1 MKKTLLFLVAFFA
14 LLVSNSTATAQTV
27 SIVGQAVGGWPDNDP
42 LTPDTHILST
52 TDNITYTITGL
63 VVLDAAQNADGGA
76 KFRQDG
82 AWTINWG
89 NANFPSGVATQN
101 GSNILTVAGTYD
113 VTFNRITGAYSF
125 TNVVSFPLIGILGD
139 AVSANGF
146 DGPDVDM
153 FTSDGINYTLNNYTF
168 TTGDA
173 KFREND
179 QWTNSW
185 GSSAF
190 PSGTALLNDP
200 NSNIPVVGGTY
211 NVTFNKTTLAYN
223 FGYQSVGF
231 LGTVLGPTGFEGGDI
246 DLITTDGVNYSITN
260 YALLAGEI
268 KFRLENSWDTNWGSS
283 DTPGV
288 LALNGPNIVVETAGN
303 YDISFNRNT
312 LAYTIT
318 ASALNTSE
326 FAIKSLK
333 VYPNPSNSI
342 WNFTTDGTI
351 SAIEIMD
358 VVGKIILTKNSASN
372 SIAVD
377 ASALPQGIYFAK
389 VTCDQAIKTIKVI
402 KN

>member
-1 MKKTLLFLVAFFA
+1 MKKTLLLFIA
-14 LLVSNSTATAQTV
+14 LIGLLSTTTHAQTI

-42 LTPDTHILST
+42 LTPDTHIMST
-52 TDNITYTITGL
+52 TDNVNYTITGL

-82 AWTINWG
+82 AWTNNWG

-113 VTFNRITGAYSF
+113 VTFNRTTGAYSF
-125 TNVVSFPLIGILGD
+125 TNVLSFPLIGILGD

-200 NSNIPVVGGTY
+200 NSNIPVVAGTY

-223 FGYQSVGF
+223 FGFQSVGF
-231 LGTVLGPTGFEGGDI
+231 LGSVLGEGGFEGADV
-246 DLITTDGVNYSITN
+246 DLMTTDGVNYSITN

-283 DTPGV
+283 DTPGF
-288 LALNGPNIVVETAGN
+288 LAVNGPNIVIAAAGN
-303 YDISFNRNT
+303 YDISFNKNT
-312 LAYTIT
+312 LAYSIT
-318 ASALNTSE
+318 PNLSTKDFNLKNV
-326 FAIKSLK
+326 K
-333 VYPNPSNSI
+333 VYPNPSKNSWI
-342 WNFTTDGTI
+342 FSSE
-351 SAIEIMD
+351 SAITSVQIID
-358 VVGKIILTKNSASN
+358 VVGKVVLTKNLTAN
-372 SIAVD
+372 EIAID
-377 ASALPQGIYFAK
+377 ASALPQGMYFARIAA
-389 VTCDQAIKTIKVI
+389 DNINQTIKVI

>member
-246 DLITTDGVNYSITN
+246 DLITTDGVNYGITN

-312 LAYTIT
+312 LAYTIA

>member
-1 MKKTLLFLVAFFA
+1 MKKTLLLFIA
-14 LLVSNSTATAQTV
+14 LIGLLSTTSHAQTI
-27 SIVGQAVGGWPDNDP
+27 SIVGQAVGGWPDEDP
-42 LTPDTHILST
+42 LTPDTHIMST
-52 TDNITYTITGL
+52 TDNENYTITGL
-63 VVLDAAQNADGGA
+63 VVLDAAPTEGGA

-82 AWTINWG
+82 AWTNNWG

-125 TNVVSFPLIGILGD
+125 TNVISFPAVGILGD
-139 AVSANGF
+139 AVSENGF

-168 TTGDA
+168 TTGEA

-190 PSGTALLNDP
+190 PSGTAVLNDP

-223 FGYQSVGF
+223 FGFQSVGF
-231 LGTVLGPTGFEGGDI
+231 LGTVLGEGGFEGGDI
-246 DLITTDGVNYSITN
+246 DLMTTDGITYSITN

-283 DTPGV
+283 DTPGL
-288 LALNGPNIVVETAGN
+288 LAVNGPNIAIAAAGN
-303 YDISFNRNT
+303 YDISFNKNT
-312 LAYTIT
+312 LAYSIT
-318 ASALNTSE
+318 PNLSTKNFTAKS
-326 FAIKSLK
+326 IKI
-333 VYPNPSNSI
+333 YPNPSKNI
-342 WNFTTDGTI
+342 WNLSSESVI
-351 SAIEIMD
+351 SSVQIID
-358 VVGKIILTKNSASN
+358 VVGKTVLTKNLTATE
-372 SIAVD
+372 IAID
-377 ASALPQGIYFAK
+377 ASALPQGMYFAK
-389 VTCDQAIKTIKVI
+389 ITADNISQTIKVI